1 MKNVL
6 IVSGHTDLSNSVV
19 NKTIL
24 EVLGKEMPHAEI
36 DLLESLY
43 PDYKI
48 DVEDEQDKLRK
59 ADVIILQYPI
69 FWYSMP
75 SLIEKWMEDTFL
87 YGFSHGIDGDKLK
100 NKKLIVSFTTGAIKE
115 SYTKENY
122 GFEIEDLLL
131 SIKATCHLCEIEFAG
146 YIYTCGVS
154 YRKRTNPDDIK
165 LLEDKAK
172 QHVDR
177 VMQMLISL

>member
-1 MKNVL
+1 MKNIL
-6 IVSGHTDLSNSVV
+6 IVSGHTDLNNSVV

-24 EVLGKEMPHAEI
+24 EILGEEIAHAEI
-36 DLLESLY
+36 NLLESLY

-48 DVEDEQDKLRK
+48 DVEVEQDKLRK

-87 YGFSHGIDGDKLK
+87 YGFSHGIEGNKLK
-100 NKKLIVSFTTGAIKE
+100 NKKLIASFTTGAPRE
-115 SYTKENY
+115 SYSKENN

-131 SIKATCHLCEIEFAG
+131 SIKATCKLCEIDFAG

-154 YRKRTNPDDIK
+154 YRKRTNHEEIK
-165 LLEDKAK
+165 LLEIKAK

-177 VMQMLISL
+177 IIELLNAL